1 MDTNSFNAGA
11 AGMLATA
18 TSIGISMLPEFK
30 TLQLR
35 RVTPLRFQNSVDI
48 YFYK

>member
-1 MDTNSFNAGA
+1 MDTTSFNAAA
-11 AGMLATA
+11 AGMIATT

-35 RVTPLRFQNSVDI
+35 WVTPLRFQNSVDI